1 MINNEDRKQL
11 TVSGYLYAQVDLGL
25 LMALGSIRVPTHITA
40 YLLYCHL
47 NSSRKPWF
55 FAEPYSRPAFKV
67 AGRTL
72 RHWLSRMDEKG
83 IITLFK
89 KKERKVAQTPV
100 QLSQRP
106 ALWISDWAWRCS
118 GTASLIGPSRRGPQR
133 RLFLNGASW
142 SGTAF
147 RYV

>member
-1 MINNEDRKQL
+1 MINNEERKQL

-89 KKERKVAQTPV
+89 KKKGRWPKLRFNLAKGMPCGF
-100 QLSQRP
+100 R
-106 ALWISDWAWRCS
+106 
-118 GTASLIGPSRRGPQR
+118 IGPGGVLERR
-133 RLFLNGASW
+133 A
-142 SGTAF
+142 
-147 RYV
+147 